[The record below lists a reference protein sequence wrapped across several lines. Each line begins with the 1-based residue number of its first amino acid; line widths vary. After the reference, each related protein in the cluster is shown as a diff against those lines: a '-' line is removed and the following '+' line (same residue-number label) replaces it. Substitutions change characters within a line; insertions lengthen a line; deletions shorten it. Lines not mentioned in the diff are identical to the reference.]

1 MMLQRLLRS
10 TFLGLA
16 GFLAIQPGYAQTPV
30 SYHTGD
36 LLIGFHAT
44 GAGGNTTGVT
54 QCYVVNAGS
63 ARTLADAT
71 GPITLPNTVKA
82 DLDAI
87 YGTNWKTRNDLYWGA
102 AAGSGGTGANGDP
115 NFTLYASKLQVTVG
129 TPNNSSARWPRKS
142 ENTQAQPAN
151 KIDTAGQGYG
161 FEVGGAVA
169 MSTANNPVGVIELN
183 AEGDSWASY
192 QSPDGIADNAHAGAS
207 RISFAYFGFSDGGKE
222 VSIQDTFANGT
233 AGAALELYRMA
244 PSGGSIP
251 LNTAGDY
258 LGTLTIDDNGTITFT
273 PDTTSARIT
282 LDQAT
287 YSLSEA
293 DANGKV
299 TVSLTRSRNTASTV
313 TATLNTT
320 ANSAI
325 ANTDFTP
332 LSNFV
337 VQFDPGQTTKTVDI
351 PIFNRAGVQADKTFT
366 VSITSVGA
374 GASVGFTGTSTVT
387 LTESEAGVQF
397 SSDNYSFQEDAGNAV
412 VTVNRVGNPAV
423 AFTVNFSTADGT
435 GGSPAHQPGDYTQTN
450 QQLSF
455 AANNVTPQTVN
466 VPLINQIGLQG
477 SRDFTVNLTNATG
490 ATVTTPGSA
499 TVTIT
504 DKPGN
509 PGEIAFAAATFTTEP
524 LNVLKMPTLIT
535 VPLTRTNGTTGT
547 VSADVAVTG
556 GTLVSGTN
564 FNTFN
569 TTTVTFTD
577 GGGAGSVD
585 IQLKS
590 PPAAGT
596 IVLTLSNATGGA
608 TVGTQA
614 STTITVNSV
623 DKVLPKV
630 VVTSPKSGTLATGL
644 TAFDVTGTATDDRG
658 VDHVEIT
665 INGVTTNVV
674 PTVGTGAF
682 SKTSVAAE
690 NGANTVTIVAVDLN
704 GNRSKPQ
711 TRTVTYI
718 NNRPLLAG
726 TYNGLLVPTGALS
739 HEKSGLVT
747 VTAKATGTFTGKV
760 NIGSFIVPISGI
772 IGNDNKLHFKPT
784 LGTVL
789 TLTGKAKVPVQFG
802 LLTLNV
808 ASDKVTGSL
817 TEADGV
823 TVKANLD
830 GDRGVFDGKTPATT
844 VPVGLLNAAN
854 GKKGFYT
861 VRFPSKPQTPVA
873 VPLSDYPQ
881 GDGFGSITITPKG
894 AVSLKFTLADGTTG
908 SASVPLSK
916 DFEAPLYAKLYKKL
930 GSIAGLAVFDVS
942 VATHTDTDVLGTDF
956 LWFRPQQLTQKYYQG
971 GWSTG
976 IKVDLAGAKY
986 AVPTNGT
993 SVLFGLGNVSSGSGN
1008 ATLTASAG
1016 KLNPS
1021 PLVNNLDVAPNNK
1034 VTPIVVPPATKPS
1047 FALKIVASTGAIS
1060 GTFTHTDNAKTAY
1073 KGVILQKG
1081 ANTGG
1086 HGYFLSVV
1094 PKGPVVPG
1102 ESGAIVLEA
1111 K

>member
-10 TFLGLA
+10 ALLGLA
-16 GFLAIQPGYAQTPV
+16 GFLAIQPGHAQTPV
-30 SYHTGD
+30 TYHTGD

-54 QCYVVNAGS
+54 RCYVVNAGP
-63 ARTLADAT
+63 ARALADAT
-71 GPITLPNTVKA
+71 SPITLPNTVKA

-87 YGTNWKTRNDLYWGA
+87 YDTNWKTRNDLYWGA
-102 AAGSGGTGANGDP
+102 AAGSGSTGANGDP
-115 NFTLYASKLQVTVG
+115 NFTLYATKLQVTVG
-129 TPNNSSARWPRKS
+129 TPNSSSARWPRKS
-142 ENTQAQPAN
+142 DFTQAQPVN

-169 MSTANNPVGVIELN
+169 MSTANNPVGVIELT

-192 QSPDGIADNAHAGAS
+192 QSPDGIADNPHAGAS
-207 RISFAYFGFSDGGKE
+207 RISFGYFGFSDSGKE

-233 AGAALELYRMA
+233 SGAALELYRMA
-244 PSGGSIP
+244 PSGGAIP
-251 LNTAGDY
+251 PNTAGDY

-299 TVSLTRSRNTASTV
+299 TVSLTRSRDTASTV

-320 ANSAI
+320 PISAI

-351 PIFNRAGVQADKTFT
+351 PIFNRTGVQSDKTFT

-412 VTVNRVGNPAV
+412 VTVNRIGNPAL
-423 AFTVNFSTADGT
+423 AFTVDFSTADGT
-435 GGSPAHQPGDYTQTN
+435 GATPAHQPGDYTQTN

-455 AANNVTPQTVN
+455 ATNDVTPQTVN
-466 VPLINQIGLQG
+466 VPLINQTGLQG

-509 PGEIAFAAATFTTEP
+509 PGEIAFAAATFNAEP
-524 LNVLKMPTLIT
+524 LNVLKLPTLIT

-569 TTTVTFTD
+569 TTTVTFND
-577 GGGAGSVD
+577 GVGSGSVD

-590 PPAAGT
+590 PAVAGT
-596 IVLTLSNATGGA
+596 IILTLSNTTGGA
-608 TVGTQA
+608 TLGTQA
-614 STTITVNSV
+614 TTTITVNSA

-630 VVTSPKSGTLATGL
+630 VITSPRSGTLAAGL
-644 TAFDVTGTATDDRG
+644 TAFDVTGTATDSRG

-674 PTVGTGAF
+674 PTQGTGAF
-682 SKTSVAAE
+682 SKTAVAAE
-690 NGANTVTIVAVDLN
+690 NGTNTVTIVAVDLN

-711 TRTVTYI
+711 TRVVTYI

-726 TYNGLLVPTGALS
+726 TYNGLLVPTGALL

-747 VTAKATGTFTGKV
+747 MTAKATGTFTGKV
-760 NIGSFIVPISGI
+760 NIGSFIVPISGV

-789 TLTGKAKVPVQFG
+789 TLTGKARVPVQFG
-802 LLTLNV
+802 LLTLTVNN
-808 ASDKVTGSL
+808 DKVTGVL
-817 TEADGV
+817 TEADGT

-844 VPVGLLNAAN
+844 VPAGLLNAAN

-861 VRFPSKPQTPVA
+861 VRFPAQTQVPA

-881 GDGFGSITITPKG
+881 GDGFGAITILPKG
-894 AVSLKFTLADGTTG
+894 TVSFKGTLADGMIA

-930 GSIAGLAVFDVS
+930 GSIAGQVVFDVS
-942 VATHTDTDVLGTDF
+942 PATHADTDVAGTDF
-956 LWFRPQQLTQKYYQG
+956 LWFRPVMATSKYYPG
-971 GWSTG
+971 GWLNG
-976 IKVDLAGAKY
+976 IKVNLAGAKY
-986 AVPTNGT
+986 AVPAVGT
-993 SVLFGLGNVSSGSGN
+993 SVLPGLGAIGSGTGN
-1008 ATLTASAG
+1008 ATLTMSAG
-1016 KLNPS
+1016 KLNPD

-1034 VTPIVVPPATKPS
+1034 VTAILVPPATRPS
-1047 FALKIVASTGAIS
+1047 FSLKIVATTGAIS
-1060 GTFTHTDNAKTAY
+1060 GTFTHTDGAKTAY

-1081 ANTGG
+1081 VNSGG
-1086 HGYFLSVV
+1086 FGYFLSVV
-1094 PKGPVVPG
+1094 PRGPVVPG
-1102 ESGAIVLEA
+1102 ESGAVVLEA